1 MFRFIESIKVE
12 EQKAFLL
19 EYHQKRVN
27 DTFKHF
33 KKENPPDLLQIFRK
47 LLHQKNGLFKL
58 RILYDLQG
66 NYDCEIQPY
75 SVPHISDF
83 QMING
88 DDLKYC
94 FKYENRQF
102 FTELK
107 SEAKAEEIIIVQNGH
122 ITDTSFSNLIFFK
135 NETWVTPSTFLLN
148 GVQRQFLLKNNQ
160 IKETRITVEN
170 LKTFS
175 HFRIINAMNDM
186 NSGIV
191 YPIEKII
198 NLHG

>member
-33 KKENPPDLLQIFRK
+33 KKENPPHLLKIFRE
-47 LLHQKNGLFKL
+47 LQHPENGLFKL
-58 RILYDLQG
+58 RIVYDVDG
-66 NYDCEIQPY
+66 NYEFEIQPY
-75 SVPHISDF
+75 SVPLISDF
-83 QMING
+83 QMVNG

-107 SEAKAEEIIIVQNGH
+107 SEAKAEEIIIVQNDH
-122 ITDTSFSNLIFFK
+122 ITDTSFSNLIFLR
-135 NETWVTPSTFLLN
+135 NETWFTPSDFLLN

-160 IKETRITVEN
+160 IRETEITVGN

-186 NSGIV
+186 NSGII
-191 YPIEKII
+191 YPIEKVI
-198 NLHG
+198 NLLG